1 VGAPAPAQ
9 SGARSA
15 GGVWGGRGGEVVINK
30 INNLQST
37 VEPWRSAVEV
47 SKIKG
52 LQTTVEAVEGLSS
65 ATLVLVVNK
74 ANGLRHHSVP
84 LRRTM

>member
-1 VGAPAPAQ
+1 
-9 SGARSA
+9 
-15 GGVWGGRGGEVVINK
+15 
-30 INNLQST
+30 
-37 VEPWRSAVEV
+37 V

-65 ATLVLVVNK
+65 TTLVLVANK

>member
-1 VGAPAPAQ
+1 MG
-9 SGARSA
+9 GY
-15 GGVWGGRGGEVVINK
+15 GGVWGGMGGYGGEVVINK

-65 ATLVLVVNK
+65 TTLVLVANK